1 MEHKECNSE
10 GNYMNVEVAVLQSVV
25 YKIDNTVAEIAKSSA
40 EVTRL
45 LAVHDARINN
55 LETGSRETITD
66 VRDLYKKMNEDTKEI
81 VEKLEDMEERIEV
94 KLKEHADKSMTQHK
108 SISDRLTVLENWRW
122 LIAGGCIAFGFLLN
136 HLDIFK

>member
-1 MEHKECNSE
+1 MIN
-10 GNYMNVEVAVLQSVV
+10 GLNTDVAVLQAVV
-25 YKIDNTVAEIAKSSA
+25 YKIDNTVAEIAKASTDI
-40 EVTRL
+40 TRL
-45 LAVHDARINN
+45 LSVHDARILN
-55 LETGSRETITD
+55 LETGSKETITD

-81 VEKLEDMEERIEV
+81 VEKLEDMEERIDL

>member
-1 MEHKECNSE
+1 MIN
-10 GNYMNVEVAVLQSVV
+10 GLNTDVAVLQAVV
-25 YKIDNTVAEIAKSSA
+25 YKIDNTVAEIAKASTDI
-40 EVTRL
+40 TRL
-45 LAVHDARINN
+45 LSVHDARILN
-55 LETGSRETITD
+55 LETGSKETITD

-81 VEKLEDMEERIEV
+81 VEKLEDMEERIEL

-122 LIAGGCIAFGFLLN
+122 LIAGGCIGFGFLLN